1 MTCVH
6 LQQLYRLCKEHDLKL
21 AGADLIRVV
30 CRQCNEQEV
39 CPSMLS
45 EQYDAVVKQQPQPEA
60 AKPTEKSGET
70 TRP

>member
-45 EQYDAVVKQQPQPEA
+45 EHYDVVMAKD
-60 AKPTEKSGET
+60 KPTQVTPPKTEEK
-70 TRP
+70 